1 MKNISWILLAVATLA
16 IILMIWF
23 WPNTGP
29 SESQSNREDAY
40 RNEIAILKSDKAQER
55 AEKDSIRT
63 SSKERARKDSIALK
77 VQESKTR
84 LAVQRA
90 KEAEAR
96 IPKEELTPAV
106 VEALAAKDTVIAS
119 VQAENDSLRESLY
132 DTGKEFIAYQ
142 ESDINDDRIEAQ
154 MMQAC
159 EARRAELLDELERIK
174 KKRRSLSTILKQA
187 LSHAGTYGLGYLHGK
202 SSD

>member
-1 MKNISWILLAVATLA
+1 MKLPWILLAVATLA
-16 IILMIWF
+16 IVLMIRF

-29 SESQSNREDAY
+29 SESQSKREDAY
-40 RNEIAILKSDKAQER
+40 RNEIAILKSEKAQER
-55 AEKDSIRT
+55 AEKDSIKI
-63 SSKERARKDSIALK
+63 SSKERIRKDSIALK
-77 VQESKTR
+77 AQESKTR

-119 VQAENDSLRESLY
+119 VQAENDSLRASLY

-142 ESDINDDRIEAQ
+142 ESDINEDRIEAQ
-154 MMQAC
+154 MFAEC
-159 EARRAELLDELERIK
+159 EARRAELLSQVERMEK
-174 KKRRSLSTILKQA
+174 KNRKKVKIWQA
-187 LSHAGTYGLGYLHGK
+187 VAIVGTAGAFLLGAQ
-202 SSD
+202 